1 MSTGGSAS
9 VQEPVFYYDLYS
21 PYAYLASLRVDE
33 VLPVT
38 PRWVPIVFGVLLRE
52 IQRTPWSLREGEREA
67 GQDEVAR
74 RAAARGLPEV
84 RWPQGWPAESYS
96 VLPLRALVWTQQ
108 HDPEEA
114 KALTRALYEIVFVQG
129 RPLGE
134 IATVRE
140 AAEMSA
146 LDADALEAGME
157 RDEVKATLRA
167 HTAEALARGVTGV
180 PTVAV
185 GEALFWGDD
194 RLEDAA
200 AALG

>member
-1 MSTGGSAS
+1 MSTG
-9 VQEPVFYYDLYS
+9 EPARSEVPAFYYDLSS
-21 PYAYLASLRVDE
+21 PYAYLASLRVDD

-52 IQRTPWSLREGEREA
+52 IRRTPWSLREGEREA
-67 GQDEVAR
+67 GQDEVAS
-74 RAAARGLPEV
+74 RARERGLPEM

-108 HDPEEA
+108 QDANQA
-114 KALTRALYEIVFVQG
+114 KALTRALYEIVFAQG

-140 AAEMSA
+140 AAQASG
-146 LDADALEAGME
+146 LDAGALEAGLE
-157 RDEVKATLRA
+157 REEVKAALRA
-167 HTAEALARGVTGV
+167 NTAEALARGVTGI

-185 GEALFWGDD
+185 GDALFWGDD
-194 RLEDAA
+194 RLEEAA
-200 AALG
+200 AAFG